1 MYTVSFQEFDFK
13 QPSLPC
19 FLLFLVLLPLSSA
32 AQSYSN
38 ITLGSSLVA
47 QDDEYSA
54 WASSPSSGD
63 FAFGFQKVGNDG
75 FLLAIWFDKM
85 PEKTIVWSANRN
97 HLVQRG
103 SKAELTTDGR
113 LVLWDQRG
121 RQIWAAVSAN
131 PGASHATMLDTGNL
145 VLASQDSSILWQS
158 FDNPTD
164 TVLPTQAMNLDTQ
177 IIARYTETNY
187 SNGRFKFIL
196 QRDGNLLLYTTD
208 FPFTDK
214 VAAYW
219 STQDS
224 IGSGFQVI
232 FNQSGYIYLAA
243 RNGTLLDT
251 VFPAL
256 SSSPAQDFY
265 LRATVD
271 YDGVLRQYAYPK
283 TSVATSGGSGAKAW
297 TTLSFQPS
305 NICQRIGGGYGGG
318 ACGYNSYCML
328 SEDKQRPICQ
338 CIPGYS
344 FIDKNDIR
352 KGCRPNFGFCDEAS
366 QKTDLFEFETMES
379 ADWFDS
385 SYEDFEGVTE
395 DWCRQACLSDCFC
408 AVATFKDGEC
418 KKRRIP
424 LSNGIVDPDVGGK
437 ALVKV
442 RKGNANDESRS
453 TLIRVGSVLLGGST
467 FLNLLLFLL
476 TLMMFSRL
484 KRKEASVAIH
494 PQKLTP
500 LPAIYLPSFTYSE
513 LEKATNGFE
522 EQLGSGAFGTVYKG
536 DLPSEPRKSVAVKKL
551 HKTERNGEQEF
562 QAEVT
567 AIGRT
572 NHKNLVQLLGFCN
585 EGQNRL
591 LVHEY
596 MRNGS
601 LAKFLF
607 QNPRPSWYERI
618 KIVFG
623 TAEGLCYLHEECSSC
638 TIHCDIKPE
647 NILLDDSFTARISDF
662 GLAKLLKKDETRTT
676 TAIRGTKGYVAP
688 EWFRNMAITVK
699 VDVYSF
705 GILLLEAICC
715 RKNLEQDAEE
725 EDRMILAE
733 WAYDCYV
740 GETLHLLVEKDE
752 EAMRDMK
759 MVKKFVMIAIW
770 CIQEDPS
777 LRPTMKKVTQMMEG
791 AAAVP
796 VPPNP
801 NSVEF
806 AL

>member
-1 MYTVSFQEFDFK
+1 MAFGFRQAS
-13 QPSLPC
+13 PCC
-19 FLLFLVLLPLSSA
+19 FLLLFTLLPFSST

-38 ITLGSSLVA
+38 RTLGSSLVA
-47 QDDEYSA
+47 QDDYSA
-54 WASSPSSGD
+54 WASSPSGD
-63 FAFGFQKVGNDG
+63 FTFGFQKIGNDG
-75 FLLAIWFDKM
+75 FLLAIWFGKI

-97 HLVQRG
+97 DLVQKG
-103 SKAELTTDGR
+103 SKVELTTDGR

-131 PGASHATMLDTGNL
+131 PGVSHAAMLDTGNL
-145 VLASQDSSILWQS
+145 VLASQDSRVLWQS
-158 FDNPTD
+158 FDYPTD
-164 TVLPTQAMNLDTQ
+164 TILPTQAMNLEKQ
-177 IIARYTETNY
+177 VIARYTEMNY
-187 SNGRFKFIL
+187 SSGRFKFML
-196 QRDGNLLLYTTD
+196 QSDGNLLLYTTN
-208 FPFTDK
+208 FPFTDA
-214 VAAYW
+214 VTAYW

-243 RNGTLLDT
+243 RNGTLLNT

-256 SSSPAQDFY
+256 SSSNAQDFY

-283 TSVATSGGSGAKAW
+283 SSVATSNGTRAEAW

-305 NICQRIGGGYGGG
+305 NICKRIVGRGYGGG

-328 SEDKQRPICQ
+328 SDDEQRPICQ

-344 FIDKNDIR
+344 FIDTNDIR
-352 KGCRPNFGFCDEAS
+352 KGCRPDFGFCDEAS
-366 QKTDLFEFETMES
+366 QKTNLFEFATMER

-408 AVATFKDGEC
+408 AVATFKEGEC
-418 KKRRIP
+418 KKKRIP
-424 LSNGIVDPDVGGK
+424 LSNGIVDPDVDGK

-442 RKGNANDESRS
+442 RKDNANDESRW

-484 KRKEASVAIH
+484 KRKEASIGIH
-494 PQKLTP
+494 PQKLMPT
-500 LPAIYLPSFTYSE
+500 IYVPSFTYSE

-522 EQLGSGAFGTVYKG
+522 EELGRGAFGIVYKG

-551 HKTERNGEQEF
+551 DNTERNGEQEF
-562 QAEVT
+562 EAEVT
-567 AIGRT
+567 AVGRT

-591 LVHEY
+591 LVYEY

-607 QNPRPSWYERI
+607 KSSRPDWYERM

-623 TAEGLCYLHEECSSC
+623 TAEGICYLHEECSSC
-638 TIHCDIKPE
+638 IIHCDIKPE
-647 NILLDDSFTARISDF
+647 NILLDDSLSARISDF
-662 GLAKLLKKDETRTT
+662 GLAKLLKNDQTRTI

-705 GILLLEAICC
+705 GILLLEVICC
-715 RKNLEQDAEE
+715 RKNFEKDVEE
-725 EDRMILAE
+725 EDRMILAD

-740 GETLHLLVEKDE
+740 GETLHLLVEEDE
-752 EAMRDMK
+752 EAMTDMK
-759 MVKKFVMIAIW
+759 KVKKFVMIAIW

-777 LRPTMKKVTQMMEG
+777 LRPTMKKVIQMMEG
-791 AAAVP
+791 AVAVP

-801 NSVEF
+801 TSF
-806 AL
+806 LTAI